1 MAARVARHQA
11 ARGEGWHC
19 VEEPLDPL
27 AVLGGSSAGS
37 AFGGAGVVLLDCVSL
52 WSANLLAAGLTPE
65 AVQARVAALAASLAE
80 NGCRA
85 RPVALVSAETGLG
98 IVPPTPLGRLYRDVL
113 GLANQTLARACTHVI
128 FVSCGLPLA
137 LKGPLPEGIC

>member
-1 MAARVARHQA
+1 M
-11 ARGEGWHC
+11 
-19 VEEPLDPL
+19 
-27 AVLGGSSAGS
+27 
-37 AFGGAGVVLLDCVSL
+37 
-52 WSANLLAAGLTPE
+52 
-65 AVQARVAALAASLAE
+65 
-80 NGCRA
+80 
-85 RPVALVSAETGLG
+85 ALVSAETGLG